1 MGLWNQLR
9 TWSLPVETANV
20 QWKLNFEPY
29 IWQGLCC
36 LGGRYFCTGVVE
48 GRIFTRNHGRMYSIP
63 SVVRFPVHRAQ
74 TKHKQHISIIHVS
87 FYGVHLYAVY
97 VYIYIHIVLKFEAGF
112 SLLISTCLDG
122 LNYNPA
128 WNLRLETWVNNLPY
142 SSGWTFLHLHSISVI
157 FFLPY
162 IYFLNM
168 VV

>member
-48 GRIFTRNHGRMYSIP
+48 GRILTGNHGRMYSIR

-74 TKHKQHISIIHVS
+74 TKHKPHISIIHVS
-87 FYGVHLYAVY
+87 FYGVHLYAVCM
-97 VYIYIHIVLKFEAGF
+97 YIYIILFEVWSWLF
-112 SLLISTCLDG
+112 P
-122 LNYNPA
+122 LNINPA

-142 SSGWTFLHLHSISVI
+142 SSGWKFLHLHSISVI
-157 FFLPY
+157 FFFA
-162 IYFLNM
+162 IYYF
-168 VV
+168 